1 MPPNGSLV
9 GLRCSTRL
17 FLDTDAMNT
26 RSREDL
32 HYVPYHDRETIGIVS
47 VLCCLNADQV
57 NFTEHCYAAKNIVP

>member
-1 MPPNGSLV
+1 
-9 GLRCSTRL
+9 
-17 FLDTDAMNT
+17 MNT